1 MATLVNK
8 LSRADTADP
17 ERAFERLFAAQYSH
31 VVAIAYR
38 VLGDIQAAEDVAQD
52 VFYAYHRQHAP
63 DAPFAAAWLHK
74 AAAHTAY
81 NAAVSRARRER
92 RDQADLDGRRWSQAT
107 EAGDPQT
114 AVEAA
119 EQRRVVG
126 EALSRLPEH
135 HATVLLLRYSGLSYA
150 EVAAALGVGVNQVG
164 ARLSRA
170 EAALRKELTRDASR

>member
-1 MATLVNK
+1 MASLVNK

-17 ERAFERLFAAQYSH
+17 ERAFEQLFAAQYGQ

-38 VLGDIQAAEDVAQD
+38 VLGDLPAAEDVAQD
-52 VFYAYHRQHAP
+52 VFYAYHRRHAP
-63 DAPFAAAWLHK
+63 DAPYAAAWLHK

-81 NAAVSRARRER
+81 NAAVSRRRRER
-92 RDQADLDGRRWSQAT
+92 RDQAEDGRRWTQAT
-107 EAGDPQT
+107 EAGDPQA

-119 EQRRVVG
+119 EQRRAVG

-164 ARLSRA
+164 VRLSRA
-170 EAALRKELTRDASR
+170 EAALRKELTRDPSR